1 MRLTDCQ
8 PLPNTPAS
16 LRIAAN
22 ADNRFGAALTSVHGF
37 WLARE
42 GVQRPGAAGAHQ
54 DAYTVVA
61 FDHEAAVRCS
71 PIECSLRSSK
81 IGCML

>member
-1 MRLTDCQ
+1 MRLTDCR

-42 GVQRPGAAGAHQ
+42 GAQRPGVAGAHQ

-61 FDHEAAVRCS
+61 FDHEAAVRLS
-71 PIECSLRSSK
+71 PIEFSLHSSR

>member
-1 MRLTDCQ
+1 MRLDDCR

-42 GVQRPGAAGAHQ
+42 GAQRPGMAEAHQ

-61 FDHEAAVRCS
+61 FDHEAAVS
-71 PIECSLRSSK
+71 HSTIKCSLHSSK